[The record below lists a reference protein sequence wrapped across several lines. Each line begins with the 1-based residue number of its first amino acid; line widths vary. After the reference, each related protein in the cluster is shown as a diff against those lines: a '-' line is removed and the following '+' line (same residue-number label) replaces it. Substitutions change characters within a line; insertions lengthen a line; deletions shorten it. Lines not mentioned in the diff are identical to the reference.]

1 MPGRYKVT
9 GINPG
14 DTGFQLG
21 NCLTMRRSRDAVNTP
36 GMYAKIRGSAMGWL
50 NVSGKTEI
58 DNLLFFDEL
67 FASDVVLDHVVLEPS
82 QQGDSVEEGVLIAAL
97 LIAFPDAR
105 FGFGLPGGEDSLG
118 PINHYR
124 SIGKESVDLRDGSG
138 DRGFLTSLFNYLK
151 KNSYWVDDD
160 LVHLLVLLTD
170 ICKDRDRTIHAQVLS
185 LSTSGNH
192 QIDAGLFHAYQVVEA
207 LLEIDDRESWRDP
220 IAQWNDA
227 YPLHQLNADEIIFI
241 KALRDIHLH
250 FKPERAVERLKASR
264 TALGFDLN
272 RSKESEFQ
280 RYGMQK
286 RLREVA
292 QAYFR
297 ARL

>member
-1 MPGRYKVT
+1 MARRYKVI
-9 GINPG
+9 GIDPG

-21 NCLTMRRSRDAVNTP
+21 NCLKMCRSRNAVSTP

-50 NVSGKTEI
+50 NVSGKGER
-58 DNLLFFDEL
+58 DNLLFFNEL
-67 FASDVVLDHVVLEPS
+67 FESDVVLDSVVPEPS
-82 QQGDSVEEGVLIAAL
+82 QQGDAMEGAVLVAAL

-124 SIGKESVDLRDGSG
+124 SVGKESVDLRDGSG
-138 DRGFLTSLFNYLK
+138 DRGFLTRLFNYLK

-160 LVHLLVLLTD
+160 LVHLLALLTD
-170 ICKDRDRTIHAQVLS
+170 LCQDRDRTIHAPVLS

-192 QIDAGLFHAYQVVEA
+192 QVDAGLFHAYQVIEA
-207 LLEIDDRESWRDP
+207 LLEKGDRQELSGA
-220 IAQWNDA
+220 IE
-227 YPLHQLNADEIIFI
+227 QLNNTHPLKLDTDKINFI
-241 KALRDIHLH
+241 KNLRDISLH
-250 FKPERAVERLKASR
+250 FKAERARKKLKKSR
-264 TALGFDLN
+264 TALGFDLDQRREN
-272 RSKESEFQ
+272 EF
-280 RYGMQK
+280 RKNGMQK
-286 RLREVA
+286 LLREAA

>member
-21 NCLTMRRSRDAVNTP
+21 NCLKMCRSRNAVNTP

-67 FASDVVLDHVVLEPS
+67 FASDVVLDHVVQEPL
-82 QQGDSVEEGVLIAAL
+82 QQGDSVEEGVLVAAL

-105 FGFGLPGGEDSLG
+105 FGVGLPGGEDSLG

-138 DRGFLTSLFNYLK
+138 DRGFLTRGLIYIPR
-151 KNSYWVDDD
+151 
-160 LVHLLVLLTD
+160 HLRLLPF
-170 ICKDRDRTIHAQVLS
+170 
-185 LSTSGNH
+185 
-192 QIDAGLFHAYQVVEA
+192 LFHPRIP
-207 LLEIDDRESWRDP
+207 LLRIDPQPRQE
-220 IAQWNDA
+220 
-227 YPLHQLNADEIIFI
+227 
-241 KALRDIHLH
+241 
-250 FKPERAVERLKASR
+250 
-264 TALGFDLN
+264 
-272 RSKESEFQ
+272 
-280 RYGMQK
+280 
-286 RLREVA
+286 
-292 QAYFR
+292 
-297 ARL
+297 